1 MYNPFSL
8 RGKTI
13 LVTGASSGIGR
24 ATAIECSRLGATV
37 ILTGRNEER
46 LAETLNLLD
55 ISENK
60 HFSIAADLTQ
70 QASIAELV
78 SNLPQLDGC
87 VNNAGIGKITPVQFI
102 SENDLEHI
110 FHLNCFA
117 PILLTKELV
126 RKKKLYNSSSL
137 VFVLSIAGNFNI
149 LPGNS
154 IYGSAKTGLSAFVKY
169 AALELAGKGIRC
181 NSVSPG
187 MINTPFI
194 QNQAYSEEDKQK
206 DMSFYPL
213 KRYGEPSEV
222 AHAIIYLLSDAAS
235 WVTGTNLVIDGGRSL
250 K

>member
-87 VNNAGIGKITPVQFI
+87 VNNAGIGKTTPVQFI

-126 RKKKLYNSSSL
+126 RKKNCIILQVWYSYYL
-137 VFVLSIAGNFNI
+137 
-149 LPGNS
+149 LPGIS
-154 IYGSAKTGLSAFVKY
+154 IFCLGILFMGVRRRVYLHLLNMQLWSWLVKGFV
-169 AALELAGKGIRC
+169 ATQ
-181 NSVSPG
+181 SVR
-187 MINTPFI
+187 
-194 QNQAYSEEDKQK
+194 E
-206 DMSFYPL
+206 
-213 KRYGEPSEV
+213 
-222 AHAIIYLLSDAAS
+222 
-235 WVTGTNLVIDGGRSL
+235 
-250 K
+250 